1 MKPNLSASSAGMK
14 KDYLTAKELG
24 AAMLA
29 CNAALIP
36 TGFEN
41 IRLLIQNFQRPIQ
54 TRLDAAE
61 VDYANGLQA
70 SVPGTVKTKFEGQW
84 TMIETESGAIAN
96 FATAINSPT
105 YNGVLPLAKIYE
117 GHKAS
122 DSVGR
127 VHELIDLNIAFE
139 SGGDI
144 DASSRNQILQVQATC
159 TYMYFGESGN
169 LGSNDNTLASTIS
182 SALNNLAALNG
193 VGGI

>member
-1 MKPNLSASSAGMK
+1 MKPKLSASSAGMK

-29 CNAALIP
+29 CNAVLIP
-36 TGFEN
+36 QGFEN
-41 IRLLIQNFQRPIQ
+41 IRLLLQNFQRPIEI
-54 TRLDAAE
+54 RLDAAE

-84 TMIETESGAIAN
+84 TLIETEAGAILD
-96 FATAINSPT
+96 FAAAINSPE
-105 YNGVLPLAKIYE
+105 YNGVIPFAKIYE
-117 GHKAS
+117 GHKGS

-127 VHELIDLNIAFE
+127 VHEIMDANLAFE

-159 TYMYFGESGN
+159 TYMYFGESGK
-169 LGSNDNTLASTIS
+169 LGSTDNTLASAIATG
-182 SALNNLAALNG
+182 LNSLAALAA
-193 VGGI
+193 

>member
-1 MKPNLSASSAGMK
+1 MKPKLSASSAGMK
-14 KDYLTAKELG
+14 KDYLTSKELG

-29 CNAALIP
+29 CNAVFIP
-36 TGFEN
+36 QGFEN
-41 IRLLIQNFQRPIQ
+41 IRLLIQNFQRPIE
-54 TRLDAAE
+54 TRLESAE

-70 SVPGTVKTKFEGQW
+70 SVPGTIKTKFEGQW
-84 TMIETESGAIAN
+84 TLIETESGAILD
-96 FATAINSPT
+96 FAAAINSPE
-105 YNGVLPLAKIYE
+105 YNGVIPLSKIYE

-127 VHELIDLNIAFE
+127 VHEIIDATISFE

-144 DASSRNQILQVQATC
+144 DAASRNQILQVQATY

-169 LGSNDNTLASTIS
+169 LGSTDNTLANTIA

-193 VGGI
+193 IGI